1 MTLAEPT
8 PKCLIED
15 VGGCC
20 GVFVASEGFS
30 GLAPEVPAAPSAG
43 LAYER
48 SAARWILP
56 RGVARKRCEGTRA
69 TAIRSA
75 RRGHPI
81 DTTEEQMR
89 VVIGIDPHKQSH
101 QAVALDARE
110 DELSRLEVRATKTQM
125 DRLVKWAAPFPEWT
139 WAIESAGGLGY
150 LLPPQLVA
158 AGEHVVDVP
167 ATLASRVRLLGSGRS
182 NKNDANDARSVAI
195 AALRSPGLATVERAD
210 HRVVLRILAK
220 RNVDLGREQNRTSNR
235 LHALICELVP
245 AGITKR
251 IRVSAARKVLD
262 NVRPT
267 SPAAAARHAMAL
279 ELLDDLRRVDAQ
291 LAESKR
297 RIADAVAVS
306 KTSLT
311 DIFGVGLV
319 IAAMCI
325 GFTGDVRR
333 FPNADRFAAY
343 NGTAPI
349 EVSSA

>member
-1 MTLAEPT
+1 MA
-8 PKCLIED
+8 
-15 VGGCC
+15 
-20 GVFVASEGFS
+20 
-30 GLAPEVPAAPSAG
+30 
-43 LAYER
+43 
-48 SAARWILP
+48 
-56 RGVARKRCEGTRA
+56 
-69 TAIRSA
+69 
-75 RRGHPI
+75 
-81 DTTEEQMR
+81 

-101 QAVALDARE
+101 QAVALDDRE
-110 DELSRLEVRATKTQM
+110 DELSRLEVRATKTQV
-125 DRLVKWAAPFPEWT
+125 DRLVRWAAPFPERT

-150 LLPPQLVA
+150 LLSQQLVA

-195 AALRSPGLATVERAD
+195 AALRSPGLAAVERAD

-220 RNVDLGREQNRTSNR
+220 RNVDLGRERNRTSNR

-245 AGITKR
+245 AGISKR
-251 IRVSAARKVLD
+251 ISVSAAQAVLD
-262 NVRPT
+262 NVGPA

-297 RIADAVAVS
+297 RITDAVVAS

-311 DIFGVGLV
+311 EVFGVGPV

-349 EVSSA
+349 EVSSATHKVFRLSRRGNRRLNHAIHMAAVTQLRHAHSPGRAFFDRKIAEGKTRKMALRALKRRVSDAIYRQLLVDADRLG